1 MKRKKKKN
9 QKDKEDHQACAQK
22 SVQLNY
28 LWPTLSAKSCSM
40 PNYSKQISRI
50 NKKHTIRRCLKDLSK
65 FQVSGQMNKKLSMLM
80 SITTRTSF
88 LHMNSVVEYQVMA
101 APVKVAK
108 VPSAY
113 LIIKTPRKIDQ
124 KAMKTIRGGKRTKRT
139 KRDQVQTI
147 QTNAMQKKQTLRI
160 LTNQT
165 QIT

>member
-9 QKDKEDHQACAQK
+9 QKDKEDHQACAQM
-22 SVQLNY
+22 SVQLTY
-28 LWPTLSAKSCSM
+28 LWLTLSARLCSM
-40 PNYSKQISRI
+40 PYYLKQISRI
-50 NKKHTIRRCLKDLSK
+50 SQKSTIRRCLKDLSK

-80 SITTRTSF
+80 NITIRTSF

-101 APVKVAK
+101 NLVKVAK

-124 KAMKTIRGGKRTKRT
+124 KAMTTIRGEKRIKRT
-139 KRDQVQTI
+139 KRDQIQTI

-165 QIT
+165 QRT